1 MIILSESITVRI
13 QRRQFEI
20 YCYTIDYVVRFM
32 LNKSL
37 NLIYK
42 RN

>member
-1 MIILSESITVRI
+1 MRI
-13 QRRQFEI
+13 QRRQFGI
-20 YCYTIDYVVRFM
+20 YCYTVDYVVRFV

-42 RN
+42 RD